1 MLFLEDDGVAY
12 FFCAT
17 DHRERDECHY
27 KKRRTTNSCGN
38 HRAIQKVRDGR
49 VKNALFRL
57 PLYIPSCPFITLEMD
72 FMIRHEGR
80 ELGPYSESEIR
91 TRLGAG
97 MIALSDF
104 ARSDEATEWAAL
116 SSFAQFAPSDP
127 KPPASAAPPP
137 IPTVPPAG
145 PDPKALGSY
154 TAATLQEN
162 ERPLHHTAIH
172 WMALSGSIIGAILTL
187 IVILPIAMFAA
198 WKDFYWAWLLL
209 VIPLGIVGSAIVTV
223 RTSELVITDRRVL
236 IKVGFIQ
243 RHTFEMF
250 ISKIESVAVFQSMLG
265 RLFNYG
271 TVTIRGTG
279 GSSESFTTIAAPL
292 QFRDAIQLVQSN
304 SEGR

>member
-1 MLFLEDDGVAY
+1 MEDGP
-12 FFCAT
+12 
-17 DHRERDECHY
+17 
-27 KKRRTTNSCGN
+27 
-38 HRAIQKVRDGR
+38 
-49 VKNALFRL
+49 VKNALRAL
-57 PLYIPSCPFITLEMD
+57 PLYIPSGPLIRLEMD
-72 FMIRHEGR
+72 FMIRHEDR
-80 ELGPYSESEIR
+80 ELGPYTDSEIKS
-91 TRLGAG
+91 RLSAG
-97 MIALSDF
+97 TASLSDL
-104 ARSDEATEWAAL
+104 ARFGGTTEWKPL
-116 SSFAQFAPSDP
+116 SSFAQFAASQREAGGNPSL
-127 KPPASAAPPP
+127 SQSPPP
-137 IPTVPPAG
+137 IPLVAPAL
-145 PDPKALGSY
+145 PDPRGLGSY

-162 ERPLHHTAIH
+162 EGPLHHTAIH

-209 VIPLGIVGSAIVTV
+209 VIPVGILGSAIVTV